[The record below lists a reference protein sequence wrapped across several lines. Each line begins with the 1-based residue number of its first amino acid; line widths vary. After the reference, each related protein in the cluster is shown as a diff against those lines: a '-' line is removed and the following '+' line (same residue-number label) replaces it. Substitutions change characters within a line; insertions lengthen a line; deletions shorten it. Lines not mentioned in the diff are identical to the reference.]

1 MKLPWEDGTN
11 YSCVCGGVHA
21 GKAVHMYAAWRTNS
35 DLHFTNRATS
45 QPH

>member
-11 YSCVCGGVHA
+11 YSCVWGGVHA
-21 GKAVHMYAAWRTNS
+21 GKAVHTYGAWRTNS

-45 QPH
+45 QPY